1 MFLYVWRGSKYA
13 FSSLYLVKN
22 LNHVVKPFNLVF
34 PNIFSYFDVAVLVS
48 LNGFKEIFQKSPIRK
63 ISSKYQQDHPL
74 AIIHLVRTQSFPK
87 N

>member
-34 PNIFSYFDVAVLVS
+34 PKIFSYFDVVLVG

-63 ISSKYQQDHPL
+63 ISSKYQQDLL
-74 AIIHLVRTQSFPK
+74 AIIHLVCTQSFPK
-87 N
+87 I